1 MLNKLSSHPERV
13 FSWPFPKCVLATF
26 EREISVLGANEASS
40 LFTHRCKP
48 FPSNGV
54 QRFQITTFFLIVPS
68 PLHGTSHNILSNTR
82 FRRLDP
88 RGGSCGTLMLGIFDA
103 SRFITMND
111 GEGRRADWWMR
122 RCVRFGSVSLA
133 MTMPDGIEDELTL
146 SSACSASRS
155 CAVWNRTFMICNQ
168 AKRCRFPPWSRGQHT
183 YPSPAPVLSIILR
196 FPWVQQP
203 TL

>member
-1 MLNKLSSHPERV
+1 M
-13 FSWPFPKCVLATF
+13 
-26 EREISVLGANEASS
+26 SVPGANEASS
-40 LFTHRCKP
+40 FFTHKCKP
-48 FPSNGV
+48 LPSNGV

-88 RGGSCGTLMLGIFDA
+88 RGGSCGTLILGIFDA

-133 MTMPDGIEDELTL
+133 MTIPDGIEDELTS

-155 CAVWNRTFMICNQ
+155 CAVWNCTFVICSQ
-168 AKRCRFPPWSRGQHT
+168 AKGCG
-183 YPSPAPVLSIILR
+183 Y
-196 FPWVQQP
+196 P
-203 TL
+203 TLEPGAAHISITYTSSR